1 MAISSGKV
9 WTEFLDRDKNGK
21 PVKTLKNVEIWLN
34 GDPRFAGKFNYN
46 EFTRLES
53 YGDEPIK
60 DYNISQW
67 RILCEDALGF
77 NTKDLIET
85 AVQDLAHKK
94 SFNPFKEAISKLVW
108 DGEERMATY
117 FIKFLGEK
125 YPEYHTY
132 NEEVSTK
139 WWYALIKRLYE
150 PGCNFDNMLIVY
162 DSKQGT
168 GKSKLVERIP
178 MAVGI
183 DYGYCSTISCD
194 NMDKDNVDKMNSTW
208 IVGIDEMTE
217 FLKINPEKTK
227 QFLAQSQDKARLSY
241 NRRSEIFNRHCVFYG
256 TTNVEFFLKDYTSDY
271 ERRYWIMDCDGDP
284 MRTGQWWK
292 ENLTD
297 EYIQQVIAEA
307 YHMYRTQPDFD
318 YLTLSLESRE
328 ILKKIQ
334 YAHKTLQN
342 DELLIDD
349 LEKILNAYYD
359 KQEFVSLKDFE
370 AAIER
375 SKFANVM
382 NTPTTNEFFGIPSED
397 IKYRQIDKIPT
408 KLLKAYLKK
417 QNNNRD
423 FSTQYISAIL
433 TYTWTKKVAKY
444 LGINTNCWCRI
455 KDIE

>member
-1 MAISSGKV
+1 MPIAKKP
-9 WTEFLDRDKNGK
+9 WTTMIVRDKNGK
-21 PVKTLKNVEIWLN
+21 PFKTLENVEIWLEN
-34 GDPRFAGKFNYN
+34 DPQFAGKFNYN

-53 YGDEPIK
+53 YGNEPIV
-60 DYNISQW
+60 DYHITHF
-67 RILCEDALGF
+67 RFLCEKALGF
-77 NTKDLIET
+77 NSKDLVDT
-85 AVQDLAHKK
+85 AVQEVAHKRT
-94 SFNPFKEAISKLVW
+94 FNPFKDTISKLVW

-117 FIKFLGEK
+117 FIKFLGERN
-125 YPEYHTY
+125 PEHHEY
-132 NEEVSTK
+132 NKEVATK
-139 WWYALIKRLYE
+139 WWYAAMKRIFE
-150 PGCNFDNMLIVY
+150 PGCPFDNMLIMY

-168 GKSKLVERIP
+168 GKSKLVERISQ
-178 MAVGI
+178 ALGI

-217 FLKINPEKTK
+217 FLKLNPEKTK

-342 DELLIDD
+342 DDILMKNLD
-349 LEKILNAYYD
+349 LVLNAKYD
-359 KQEFVSLKDFE
+359 KTKFFSLKDFE

-375 SKFANVM
+375 TQYAGLM
-382 NTPTTNEFFGIPSED
+382 NTTTTNEFFGIDSVD
-397 IKYRQIDKIPT
+397 TKYEQITKIPT
-408 KLLKAYLKK
+408 TLLKEYIKK
-417 QNNNRD
+417 TTGRD
-423 FSTQYISAIL
+423 VTTQYVSAL
-433 TYTWTKKVAKY
+433 LSEQWEKKVASY
-444 LGINTNCWCRI
+444 LGKATQCWCRLV
-455 KDIE
+455 